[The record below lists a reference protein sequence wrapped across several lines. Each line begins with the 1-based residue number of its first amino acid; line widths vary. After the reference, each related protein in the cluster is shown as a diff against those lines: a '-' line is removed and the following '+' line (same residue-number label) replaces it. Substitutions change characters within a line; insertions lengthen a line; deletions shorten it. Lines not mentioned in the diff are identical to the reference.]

1 MKRPPAAI
9 FVVTLEA
16 VEGAGGGP
24 RLTVLAFVPGTSGA
38 EAEAAAAAELGSFG
52 WSDIRTLRHGEVT
65 DEAALPEDFRGAF
78 ANARRHGCG
87 LIVYDRP

>member
-1 MKRPPAAI
+1 VNRPPAAI

-16 VEGAGGGP
+16 VEDEAGGP
-24 RLTVLAFVPGTSGA
+24 RLTVLAFVPSTSGA

-52 WSDIRTLRHGEVT
+52 WSDIRALRHGEVT
-65 DEAALPEDFRGAF
+65 DEAALPQDFRGAL

-87 LIVYDRP
+87 LIVYEQP